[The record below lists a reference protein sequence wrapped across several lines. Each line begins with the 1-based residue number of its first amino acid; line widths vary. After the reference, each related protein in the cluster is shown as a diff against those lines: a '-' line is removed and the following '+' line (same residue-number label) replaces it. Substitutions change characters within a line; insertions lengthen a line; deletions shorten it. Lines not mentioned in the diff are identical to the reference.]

1 MVNFIQITKLS
12 SYFEYFTLHNKEAGD
27 LKLSPIQ
34 IGVGGGLQRDLHT
47 QELHLQL
54 KGIIHQLENKAVYLK
69 TLGFILMLGVG
80 LLHFRTLTVLGL

>member
-34 IGVGGGLQRDLHT
+34 IGVGGGPSKGPPHT
-47 QELHLQL
+47 
-54 KGIIHQLENKAVYLK
+54 
-69 TLGFILMLGVG
+69 
-80 LLHFRTLTVLGL
+80 RTPFAA